1 MTYHFPQKTA
11 PAVLLPDERGIA
23 SLSHPNVGTFRFR
36 SNPKQFNWSYTLN
49 KRIDQTYGG
58 RVVQL
63 LGTRI
68 DDFSFTADSGALGNG
83 GGWPYMN
90 RVARF
95 MRDVMVAQR
104 NGRPAT
110 FEYTTRGWKFN
121 AFVVSIPFED
131 AVEEV
136 LREFEVSMKVQ
147 EDISGLISS
156 NTLAAELRRL
166 QDGIAFRRSK
176 YNDPRFAGGQFV
188 GDPEAFDV
196 DGMAR
201 AAEQL
206 SGAAFTLAQN
216 FLPNGLPAYTPT
228 TTGTGIGALINSFV
242 NDPNGADDN
251 G

>member
-1 MTYHFPQKTA
+1 MYHFPQKTA
-11 PAVLLPDERGIA
+11 PAVLQPGERGIA
-23 SLSHPNVGTFRFR
+23 SLQHPDVGTLRFR

-68 DDFSFTADSGALGNG
+68 DDFSFTADCGRGR
-83 GGWPYMN
+83 WDEMN
-90 RVARF
+90 RVAHF
-95 MRDVMVAQR
+95 MRNVMVKQR

-121 AFVVSIPFED
+121 AFVVSVPFAD

-147 EDISGLISS
+147 EDLSGLISS

-166 QDGIAFRRSK
+166 QDGIAFRRSR
-176 YNDPRFAGGQFV
+176 YNDPRFGENQSI
-188 GDPEAFDV
+188 GDPEAFDTIAN
-196 DGMAR
+196 GAAR
-201 AAEQL
+201 VAAQTA
-206 SGAAFTLAQN
+206 GAAFTVAQN
-216 FLPNGLPAYTPT
+216 FLPNGLPGFVTPT
-228 TTGTGIGALINSFV
+228 TTGTGLGGLINSFF
-242 NDPNGADDN
+242 NPNPNGN
-251 G
+251 Q

>member
-1 MTYHFPQKTA
+1 MVYHFPQKTP
-11 PAVLLPDERGIA
+11 PAVLAPDERGIA
-23 SLSHPNVGTFRFR
+23 SLSHPDVGTFRFR

-68 DDFSFTADSGALGNG
+68 EDFSFTADCGAGR
-83 GGWPYMN
+83 WAEMN
-90 RVARF
+90 RVALFR
-95 MRDVMVAQR
+95 RDVMISQR

-121 AFVVSIPFED
+121 AYVVTVPFAD

-136 LREFEVSMKVQ
+136 LREFEITMKVQ
-147 EDISGLISS
+147 EDLSGLISS

-166 QDGIAFRRSK
+166 QDGIAFRRSRF
-176 YNDPRFAGGQFV
+176 NDPRFGSGQDP
-188 GDPEAFDV
+188 GDPEAFD
-196 DGMAR
+196 GRLR
-201 AAEQL
+201 AAGQL
-206 SGAAFTLAQN
+206 AGAAFTVAQN
-216 FLPNGLPAYTPT
+216 FLPNGLPSFTPT
-228 TTGTGIGALINSFV
+228 TTGTGLDSLINSFT
-242 NDPNGADDN
+242 NPNGADN